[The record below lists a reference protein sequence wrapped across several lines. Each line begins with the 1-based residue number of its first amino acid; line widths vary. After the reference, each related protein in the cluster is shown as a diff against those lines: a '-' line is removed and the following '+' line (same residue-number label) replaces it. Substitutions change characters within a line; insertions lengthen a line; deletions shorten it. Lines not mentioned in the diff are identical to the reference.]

1 MSDSVVYQLAKK
13 FAIRVI
19 HLNEFLVNER
29 QEYVMSRQIC
39 KSGTSIGANLAE
51 SKFAQSSLDYKS
63 KLKIALK
70 EANETLYWLDLLY
83 DTAYISQKIYESMSN
98 DTRTIIGTLVNIINK
113 IEKENHQ
120 WNQAVNKE

>member
-29 QEYVMSRQIC
+29 QEHVMSRQIC

-51 SKFAQSSLDYKS
+51 SKFAQSSLDYKN

-83 DTAYISQKIYESMSN
+83 DTAYISQKIYDSMSN

>member
-83 DTAYISQKIYESMSN
+83 DTAYISQKIYDSMSN

>member
-29 QEYVMSRQIC
+29 QEHVMSRQIC

-83 DTAYISQKIYESMSN
+83 DTAYISQKIYDSMSN

>member
-29 QEYVMSRQIC
+29 QEHVMSRQIC

-83 DTAYISQKIYESMSN
+83 DTAYISQKIYDSMSN

-113 IEKENHQ
+113 IEKENHE

>member
-29 QEYVMSRQIC
+29 QEHVMSRQIC

-83 DTAYISQKIYESMSN
+83 DTAYISQKIYDSMSN

-113 IEKENHQ
+113 IAKENHQ

>member
-39 KSGTSIGANLAE
+39 KNGTSIGANLAE

-83 DTAYISQKIYESMSN
+83 DTAYISQKIYDSMSN

>member
-39 KSGTSIGANLAE
+39 IGANLAE

-83 DTAYISQKIYESMSN
+83 DTAYISQKIYDSMSN

>member
-39 KSGTSIGANLAE
+39 KSGTSIGADLAE

-83 DTAYISQKIYESMSN
+83 DTAYISQKIYDSMSN

-120 WNQAVNKE
+120 